1 VHNALIQALAKV
13 DRPGDICTAGD
24 LPLTMPGLEV
34 EGLGLLRLPLA
45 ERQARKLIKCCQ
57 QAPYGKGSKTL
68 VDTAVRRVWE
78 LDAKHVHFTNPKWET
93 LIDSILEVLQQQ
105 LGLEEKK
112 LSAQLYKLLVYEKG
126 SFFLPHRDGEKLDR
140 MVATLVVV
148 LPSAHEGGELIVSHN
163 GRQHEFGF
171 GGAASGHEL
180 SYAAFYADCQHEVRP
195 LESGYR
201 LCLTYNVTL
210 AKSRGRKGI
219 TAPSHDAVVQE
230 IEALLNAWRPAADT
244 RKLAVTF
251 DHRYTRKGFTPN
263 SLKGVDQ
270 SRAEVLFEAAERA
283 GCIAHLALVTLW
295 QHGTAESDYDEY
307 VHGWNH
313 PYHWNRDWDED
324 EEDED
329 EEEDYRESGS
339 QYEMGEIFD
348 TSLLADCWF
357 DREGRKIRFGEIP
370 VHESEV
376 VSQSAWDADDP
387 TEEEFEGYT
396 GNAGMTLERWYHRA
410 AVVIWP
416 RTEHFAVLCG
426 AGTDAAIAGL
436 QSMVQRLKRSSKARR
451 EILRGECRE
460 FGAGIIDT
468 WRADGE
474 RLYRA
479 TSETSDRNS
488 FPGLLC
494 ELGDPELIRRFLAE
508 VVAADGSIQLDPPFV
523 KFCKQR
529 GWSEFEAELLSVI
542 EASTEE
548 TLVRNAELVHL
559 ICRQRDKNTERVAL
573 CNRLCE
579 SLAAAVQ
586 ALDGRPSKDTW
597 RVRQIDRVALL
608 VSSVNAMLVIDTPA
622 PLNSLIEHALDN
634 RRLYQLTDTH
644 LASIFALESRLG
656 RLAKP
661 NKAILHWLAA
671 CRQELERRTAMPPVE
686 PQNYRRPSRLPCNC
700 ADCRQLSR
708 FLADTQQREAR
719 FPLRKERRQHLHGII
734 DDNKCDLTHVT
745 ERRGR
750 PYTLVCTKT
759 NASFQRASQI
769 YKRDTDNLSRIVN
782 LYERLA

>member
-1 VHNALIQALAKV
+1 MQKALIQALARV

-34 EGLGLLRLPLA
+34 GGLGLLRLPLA

-57 QAPYGKGSKTL
+57 QAPYGKGSQTL
-68 VDTAVRRVWE
+68 VDTAVRRMWE
-78 LDAKHVHFTNPKWET
+78 LDEKYVRFTNPKWEN
-93 LIDSILEVLQQQ
+93 LVDSIVEVVQKQ

-112 LSAQLYKLLVYEKG
+112 LTAHLYKLLVYEKG

-163 GRQHEFGF
+163 GRQYEFDF
-171 GGAASGHEL
+171 AGAASGHEL

-195 LESGYR
+195 LKSGYR

-210 AKSRGRKGI
+210 AQSRGRKGI
-219 TAPSHDAVVQE
+219 AAPSHDAVVDE
-230 IEALLNAWRPAADT
+230 IEALLNAWRLAADT

-251 DHRYTRKGFTPN
+251 DHRYTQKGFTPS
-263 SLKGVDQ
+263 SLKGLDQ

-283 GCIAHLALVTLW
+283 GCIAHLALITLW
-295 QHGTAESDYDEY
+295 QHGTAECDYDEY
-307 VHGWNH
+307 AYDRDR
-313 PYHWNRDWDED
+313 PYHWNSDWDED

-329 EEEDYRESGS
+329 EEEDYRESDS

-376 VSQSAWDADDP
+376 VSESALDADDP
-387 TEEEFEGYT
+387 AEEEFEGYT

-436 QSMVQRLKRSSKARR
+436 QSMVQQLKRLSKARR
-451 EILRGECRE
+451 EILCGKCRE
-460 FGAGIIDT
+460 FAAAIIDT

-474 RLYRA
+474 SLYRA
-479 TSETSDRNS
+479 KSETSDRDS

-494 ELGDPELIRRFLAE
+494 ELDDPRLIRRFLVE
-508 VVAADGSIQLDPPFV
+508 VVAADGGIPLDPPFV

-529 GWSEFEAELLSVI
+529 GWSEFEPELLSVI

-559 ICRQRDKNTERVAL
+559 ICRQRDKNTGRVAL
-573 CNRLCE
+573 SNRLCE
-579 SLAAAVQ
+579 RLAAAVQ
-586 ALDGRPSKDTW
+586 ALDDGPSKDRW

-608 VSSVNAMLVIDTPA
+608 VSSVEAMLAIDTQP
-622 PLNSLIEHALDN
+622 PLISLIEHALHN
-634 RRLYQLTDTH
+634 RRLYKLTDTH
-644 LASIFALESRLG
+644 LATIFALESRLG
-656 RLAKP
+656 KLAKP
-661 NKAILHWLAA
+661 NRAISHWLAV
-671 CRQELERRTAMPPVE
+671 CRQDLERRTAKPPVE
-686 PQNYRRPSRLPCNC
+686 PQNYRRPSQVPCNC
-700 ADCRQLSR
+700 ADCRQLSQ

-719 FPLRKERRQHLHGII
+719 FPLRKERRRHLHGII

-759 NASFQRASQI
+759 NATFQRACQI
-769 YKRDTDNLSRIVN
+769 YMRDTDNLSRIVN
-782 LYERLA
+782 LEQRLA

>member
-1 VHNALIQALAKV
+1 MHSALIQALAKV
-13 DRPGDICTAGD
+13 DRPGDICSAGD

-57 QAPYGKGSKTL
+57 QAPYGKGSQTL
-68 VDTAVRRVWE
+68 VDIAVRRVWE
-78 LDAKHVHFTNPKWET
+78 LDGKYVRFTNPKWEN
-93 LIDSILEVLQQQ
+93 LIDSIVEVVQQQ
-105 LGLEEKK
+105 LGLKEKK
-112 LSAQLYKLLVYEKG
+112 LTAHLYKLLVYEKG

-163 GRQHEFGF
+163 GRQHEFDF
-171 GGAASGHEL
+171 AGAASGHEL
-180 SYAAFYADCQHEVRP
+180 SYAAFYADCEHEVRP

-210 AKSRGRKGI
+210 ANARGRKGI
-219 TAPSHDAVVQE
+219 TAPSHDAVVCE
-230 IEALLNAWRPAADT
+230 IEALINAWHLEADT

-251 DHRYTRKGFTPN
+251 DHRYTRQGFTPD

-270 SRAEVLFEAAERA
+270 SRAEVLLEAAERT
-283 GCIAHLALVTLW
+283 GCVAHLALVTLW
-295 QHGTAESDYDEY
+295 QHGTAECDYDEY
-307 VHGWNH
+307 A
-313 PYHWNRDWDED
+313 NRRDRVYRRSADWDED

-329 EEEDYRESGS
+329 EEEDYRESVS
-339 QYEMGEIFD
+339 RYEMGEIFD
-348 TSLLADCWF
+348 ASLMADCWF

-370 VHESEV
+370 LNESEL
-376 VSQSAWDADDP
+376 VSESALDADDP
-387 TEEEFEGYT
+387 AEEEFEGYT

-426 AGTDAAIAGL
+426 AGTDAAIAGM
-436 QSMVQRLKRSSKARR
+436 QSMVQRLKRLSKARR

-460 FGAGIIDT
+460 FAAAIIDT

-479 TSETSDRNS
+479 KSETSNRNS
-488 FPGLLC
+488 FAGLLC
-494 ELGDPELIRRFLAE
+494 ELDDRQLIRRFLME
-508 VVAADGSIQLDPPFV
+508 VVAGDGGIQLDPSLV

-529 GWSEFEAELLSVI
+529 GWSEFESEFLSVI
-542 EASTEE
+542 AASTEE
-548 TLVRNAELVHL
+548 TLVRNAELVYR
-559 ICRQRDKNTERVAL
+559 ICSQRDKNTGRVAL

-579 SLAAAVQ
+579 SLAAALQ
-586 ALDGRPSKDTW
+586 ALDGRPSKDRW

-608 VSSVNAMLVIDTPA
+608 LSSVEAMLAADTQV
-622 PLNSLIEHALDN
+622 PLMSLIEHALDN
-634 RRLYQLTDTH
+634 RRLYKLTATH
-644 LASIFALESRLG
+644 LATIFALESRLG

-661 NKAILHWLAA
+661 NETISHWLAV
-671 CRQELERRTAMPPVE
+671 CRQELERRTAKPPVE
-686 PQNYRRPSRLPCNC
+686 PQNYRRPSQLSCNC
-700 ADCRQLSR
+700 ADCCQLSQ
-708 FLADTQQREAR
+708 FLADTQRREAR

-734 DDNKCDLTHVT
+734 DGNKCDLTHVT

-759 NASFQRASQI
+759 TASFQRACQI
-769 YKRDTDNLSRIVN
+769 YKRDTDNLSRIVH
-782 LYERLA
+782 LEQGLA